1 MPDTLLFFNC
11 FSLLIFDLKNLMLIN
26 KKSIKMVLIVL
37 GYCDYNSE
45 GEIST
50 GYDLTPLQRVF
61 TGSWRNGLLIV
72 QMPQEL
78 LPKKDSKLTSSRP
91 FSYFVKLAPAV
102 LLFTTY
108 LCVLPLTLLL
118 LIQKLEHTYLQAHI
132 SWSSSE
138 ITLCHFVLSS
148 FNILE
153 TMYLPS

>member
-61 TGSWRNGLLIV
+61 TGS
-72 QMPQEL
+72 
-78 LPKKDSKLTSSRP
+78 
-91 FSYFVKLAPAV
+91 
-102 LLFTTY
+102 
-108 LCVLPLTLLL
+108 
-118 LIQKLEHTYLQAHI
+118 
-132 SWSSSE
+132 
-138 ITLCHFVLSS
+138 
-148 FNILE
+148 
-153 TMYLPS
+153 